1 MSANSETASY
11 TSATA
16 LSDSE
21 RQPCPIAGGVGGQR
35 AGPQRGCQPRDDML
49 AVHVAVQQQHL
60 HQRPGAGGVA
70 MGLAGGGP
78 PSVMDWRE
86 LPGGAG
92 LLQRG
97 RPGQRPGLRTSAS
110 R

>member
-1 MSANSETASY
+1 MSADSETASY

-60 HQRPGAGGVA
+60 HQRPGAGG
-70 MGLAGGGP
+70 GP